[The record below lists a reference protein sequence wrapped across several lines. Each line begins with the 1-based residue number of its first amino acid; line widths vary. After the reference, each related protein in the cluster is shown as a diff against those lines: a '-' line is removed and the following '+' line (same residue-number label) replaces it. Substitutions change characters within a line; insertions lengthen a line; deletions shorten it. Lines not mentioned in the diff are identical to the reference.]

1 MALKLNFREI
11 TPEDTRILRMVAL
24 RNGKA
29 EDHLC
34 CDVTNE
40 DGVTQTTW
48 YSKEDVALWGED
60 YIRAHTTMEYSDYTG
75 WIISLDMEPWNDA
88 QASPRKKKKR
98 VSFPQIPTWLEGH
111 VKEQTQKRLPTVT
124 LCSSAGNEL
133 LEVWYYGELFTVKGE
148 PQPYIVDG
156 DEAPGL
162 VAARDPASGEEFV
175 IFDAG
180 RHGYDNMFCDEHD
193 PSELEHRSLK
203 RYEIPASKLVL
214 ELGYSVDYEDEK
226 ESFEPDEADTVELIN
241 GERMPWEHKS
251 KDSWDLVN
259 DTHKVNGAW
268 DKIYKNGEGD
278 RRCIPIDLILGDV
291 K

>member
-156 DEAPGL
+156 GDEAPGL

-193 PSELEHRSLK
+193 PSELEDRPLK

-226 ESFEPDEADTVELIN
+226 EDFEPDEADTVELIN
-241 GERMPWEHKS
+241 GERIPWEQVKR
-251 KDSWDLVN
+251 DGIDYIALYYVN
-259 DTHKVNGAW
+259 EKGKPVQILDTELA
-268 DKIYKNGEGD
+268 
-278 RRCIPIDLILGDV
+278 
-291 K
+291 